1 MGRSKHLRLCDGE
14 GARKGAPL
22 AVIWQLCLAY
32 LACTAAFSLLAVGA
46 AAIPVG
52 AVEENVRSSLS
63 TLAREGQYPRLW
75 SGGESWTVD
84 NYTTA
89 IMLNQA
95 THDAGNPVL
104 SAAYNFQW
112 HGTDGGDNQIVALRD
127 GLQRQMGSVDGAGWI
142 AYGRYWHGYLA
153 FLKPLLVYFDLRQ
166 IRLAISVAF
175 VGLLAWSAMRLGRR
189 GGAVAAVLYVCS
201 FLAVHFPVAM
211 ASLSFAPTFLIAVG
225 ATVFVLSRRAGER
238 GLLGGDAR
246 LPFWATFYFVIG
258 AVTVYLDF
266 LDTPI
271 ITLGVPLV
279 VQLYLERDFVSRRD
293 LPRALGAVLLVSACW
308 GLGYGGL
315 MVTKWVLSTLV
326 TGHDFIADGLG
337 TALYRSGETS
347 TAGDITRA
355 MAISKNVSFLG
366 ARRMVAAFVVLV
378 VVAGAWLVRH
388 AFHGAVPRASW
399 WFLPLLLLVA
409 LYPYLWYLAA
419 ANHSY
424 IHTFIT
430 YRDQV
435 VTLVALGLAIGAAF
449 YMPRLD
455 GTDESADGADEAAS
469 PR

>member
-1 MGRSKHLRLCDGE
+1 MGRSRHMREESGRGARRGVPLAIVLRLC
-14 GARKGAPL
+14 L
-22 AVIWQLCLAY
+22 AFLV
-32 LACTAAFSLLAVGA
+32 CTAAFSLLSVGA
-46 AAIPVG
+46 AAIPVN
-52 AVEENVRSSLS
+52 AVEANVRSSLS
-63 TLAREGQYPRLW
+63 TLAQEGQYPRLW

-89 IMLNQA
+89 VMLNQA
-95 THDAGNPVL
+95 THNAGNPVL
-104 SAAYNFQW
+104 SAAYNLQW

-127 GLQRQMGSVDGAGWI
+127 GLQWQTGSVDGSGWI

-153 FLKPLLVYFDLRQ
+153 FLKPLLVFFDLRQ
-166 IRLAISVAF
+166 IRVALAVAF
-175 VGLLAWSAMRLGRR
+175 VGLLAWSAIRLGRR
-189 GGAVAAVLYVCS
+189 GGVVAAALFACS

-225 ATVFVLSRRAGER
+225 ATAFVLSARAGER
-238 GLLGGDAR
+238 SLLGGDAC

-258 AVTVYLDF
+258 AITVYLDF

-271 ITLGVPLV
+271 ITLGVPLA
-279 VQLYLERDFVSRRD
+279 VQLYLERDFVGRRD
-293 LPRALGAVLLVSACW
+293 LPRALGTVLLVSVCW

-347 TAGDITRA
+347 TTGDITRA

-378 VVAGAWLVRH
+378 VAAGAWLARR
-388 AFHGAVPRASW
+388 ASHGVAPRASW

-409 LYPYLWYLAA
+409 LYPYLWYLAT

-435 VTLVALGLAIGAAF
+435 VTLVALSLAVGSAF
-449 YMPRLD
+449 CPLRIECSD
-455 GTDESADGADEAAS
+455 GSADGADVAS
-469 PR
+469 SRR

>member
-1 MGRSKHLRLCDGE
+1 MGRSKHMRRGDGE
-14 GARKGAPL
+14 GARKRGAL
-22 AVIWQLCLAY
+22 AVIWRLCLAY
-32 LACTAAFSLLAVGA
+32 LACTAAFSLLSVGA
-46 AAIPVG
+46 AAIPVN

-75 SGGESWTVD
+75 AGGESWTVD

-89 IMLNQA
+89 VMLNQA
-95 THDAGNPVL
+95 THNAGNPVL

-112 HGTDGGDNQIVALRD
+112 HGTDGGDNQIVALHD
-127 GLQRQMGSVDGAGWI
+127 GLQWQTGSVDGAGWI

-153 FLKPLLVYFDLRQ
+153 FLKPLLTFLDLRQ
-166 IRLAISVAF
+166 VRMVLAVAF

-201 FLAVHFPVAM
+201 FLAVHVPVAM

-238 GLLGGDAR
+238 GLLGGGAC
-246 LPFWATFYFVIG
+246 LPFWAIFYFVIG

-271 ITLGVPLV
+271 ITLGVPLA
-279 VQLYLERDFVSRRD
+279 VQLYLERDAVGRRD
-293 LPRALGAVLLVSACW
+293 LPRALGAVLLVSVCW

-326 TGHDFIADGLG
+326 TGHDFVADGLG
-337 TALYRSGETS
+337 TALYRSGQTS
-347 TAGDITRA
+347 TTGDITRA

-366 ARRMVAAFVVLV
+366 ARRMAVAFAVLVAVAA
-378 VVAGAWLVRH
+378 AWLAHRAARGV
-388 AFHGAVPRASW
+388 APRASW

-430 YRDQV
+430 YRDQL
-435 VTLVALGLAIGAAF
+435 VTLVALGLAVGSAF
-449 YMPRLD
+449 CPPRLE
-455 GTDESADGADEAAS
+455 GTDVSADGPRAVAS